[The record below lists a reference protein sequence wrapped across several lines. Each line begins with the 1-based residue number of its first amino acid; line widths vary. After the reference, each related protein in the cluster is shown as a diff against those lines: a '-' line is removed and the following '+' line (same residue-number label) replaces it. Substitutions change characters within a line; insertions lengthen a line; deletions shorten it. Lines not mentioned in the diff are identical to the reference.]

1 MSATEPMTE
10 VGADPEA
17 TPTTGAS
24 DSAATRRIPWT
35 KLGERYALVLLLL
48 LTIVLFAV
56 LPATGSV
63 FVSQANIRALLSNQ
77 AVIAL
82 VALATIV
89 PLISGQID
97 LSVGPT
103 AGLCGVLAA
112 GLSAQNGYPGLV
124 AILLGIA
131 VGALI
136 GLANGL
142 LVAYLGVGAI
152 VATLGTSTLIQA
164 FVSFYSHNET
174 IVNGIPAL
182 FINLGA
188 GDIAG
193 VPRTVCYLVVVGAAL
208 YYVLQQT
215 PFGRHLYYIGE
226 NRSAVELLGIPVKRY
241 ICSSFIVSGTIAAA
255 AGVLQVAIAGSASPQ
270 VGPGFTLPGLAAAF
284 LGATAIRPGRFNV
297 IGTLVA
303 IFLVAVIVN
312 GLTLLGAADWMQPAV
327 NGASL
332 LIAVVVG
339 AVAGRRG
346 RRAGPVR
353 R

>member
-1 MSATEPMTE
+1 MTSTDANAE
-10 VGADPEA
+10 VTNSLPAN
-17 TPTTGAS
+17 
-24 DSAATRRIPWT
+24 DSAPARRIAWSA
-35 KLGERYALVLLLL
+35 LAERYALVLLLV
-48 LTIVLFAV
+48 LTIVMFAL
-56 LPATGSV
+56 LPQTGAV
-63 FVSQANIRALLSNQ
+63 FVSSANVRALLSNQ

-89 PLISGQID
+89 PLICGQID
-97 LSVGPT
+97 LSVGPA
-103 AGLCGVLAA
+103 AGLCGLLAA
-112 GLSAQNGYPGLV
+112 GLSAQHGYPGLV
-124 AILLGIA
+124 AISLGIVA
-131 VGALI
+131 GALI
-136 GLANGL
+136 GLVNGL

-152 VATLGTSTLIQA
+152 VATLGTSTLIEA
-164 FVSFYSHNET
+164 FVSFYSENEA
-174 IVNGIPAL
+174 IVSGIPPL

-188 GDIAG
+188 GAVAG
-193 VPRTVCYLVVVGAAL
+193 VPRTVWYLVVVGIAL

-215 PFGRHLYYIGE
+215 PFGRHLNYIGE
-226 NRSAVELLGIPVKRY
+226 NRRAVELLGIPVKRY
-241 ICSSFIVSGTIAAA
+241 ICSSFILSGTIAAA

-284 LGATAIRPGRFNV
+284 LGATAVRPGRFNV

-332 LIAVVVG
+332 LIAVVIG
-339 AVAGRRG
+339 AVAGRSG

-353 R
+353 RSR